1 MNDYNELI
9 ALAKNCMDIKMPCS
23 KCNCPYYEASGFLG
37 FCMNHLADDLVK
49 AIEQLVRER
58 NAAVES
64 GKELMATAQ
73 HAIKVRDAA
82 VADLIRYTYCPVC
95 LHFNMTV
102 VDEPCKSCRNNGGS
116 DDNWE
121 WRGVQDE

>member
-1 MNDYNELI
+1 MTYSEMLEILRGKVLDESPEEIQQRLNEI
-9 ALAKNCMDIKMPCS
+9 AD
-23 KCNCPYYEASGFLG
+23 
-37 FCMNHLADDLVK
+37 
-49 AIEQLVRER
+49 AIEQIVRER
-58 NAAVES
+58 DAAVES